1 MNGKAKWV
9 RVSWMAGALLPVLAG
24 ITSAANINST
34 APQTNQPMQQ
44 DQQMATA
51 PEQTAQFQPKLEKAK
66 DILGAKVVNER
77 GEQLGKIE
85 DVVLTP
91 DHQGVN
97 YVVLSHGGVW
107 GMADKYFAIPG
118 YQFSP
123 GSVENGKTFI
133 LKGVSKANLDQAP
146 GFDKK
151 HWPAMANENWLSMER
166 SPGMPPAGGMMPQGS
181 ATLPAPAQQGTS
193 GNPMYGTAQP
203 TDTQHL
209 RLSKLMGTTIRDA
222 QNENIGRLSNI
233 MIDMNQGKVAFGIVA
248 ARHGSLGT
256 GKDFVAVPWS
266 ALNWTGQP
274 GIAKVN
280 VDRQTLASLAFSRNS
295 FPNLADPQYSR
306 QLFAQFHAT
315 PYWETPSLGF
325 IPGQE
330 NPDGNPSTS
339 EMTAPNSDEMTA
351 PNADEMTAPNADEM
365 TAPNSGT
372 VAPNTTAPNSAVPQM
387 VAYRD
392 GYAYGYNPYGTQ
404 TFNGTVSRVIT
415 GGVPGLPAEEM
426 GLIVHADNGRRIQV
440 DLGPRGFVESQHMF
454 FQPGE
459 RVTITGSLAR
469 VGDRTV
475 LLASRIQTPYR
486 IFTLRTPNGTP
497 LWSLGQPGY
506 PDAHGR
512 GYDRYDRYAYPY
524 GYRY

>member
-1 MNGKAKWV
+1 
-9 RVSWMAGALLPVLAG
+9 
-24 ITSAANINST
+24 
-34 APQTNQPMQQ
+34 
-44 DQQMATA
+44 
-51 PEQTAQFQPKLEKAK
+51 
-66 DILGAKVVNER
+66 
-77 GEQLGKIE
+77 
-85 DVVLTP
+85 
-91 DHQGVN
+91 
-97 YVVLSHGGVW
+97 
-107 GMADKYFAIPG
+107 
-118 YQFSP
+118 
-123 GSVENGKTFI
+123 
-133 LKGVSKANLDQAP
+133 
-146 GFDKK
+146 
-151 HWPAMANENWLSMER
+151 
-166 SPGMPPAGGMMPQGS
+166 
-181 ATLPAPAQQGTS
+181 
-193 GNPMYGTAQP
+193 
-203 TDTQHL
+203 
-209 RLSKLMGTTIRDA
+209 MGTTIRDA
-222 QNENIGRLSNI
+222 QNENIGKLNNI

-280 VDRQTLASLAFSRNS
+280 VDRQTLASLAFSRNR

-339 EMTAPNSDEMTA
+339 EMTAS
-351 PNADEMTAPNADEM
+351 
-365 TAPNSGT
+365 NSGT

-415 GGVPGLPAEEM
+415 GGVPGLPTEEM
-426 GLIVHADNGRRIQV
+426 GLIVHADNGRTIQV

-475 LLASRIQTPYR
+475 LLASQIQTPYR

-506 PDAHGR
+506 PYAHGR
-512 GYDRYDRYAYPY
+512 GYDRYDRYDRYAYPY